1 MFNYNFVGILIFFN
15 SVYHFPMK
23 FIEQFNRSFPF
34 LVMGCAL
41 LSLVYPQGFTWF
53 SGPWITFGLGGIMLG
68 MGLTLQ
74 WSDFRQVFKTPLWVG
89 FGLLLQFT
97 IMPFLG
103 WGLAILFELPP
114 FFAVGLILV
123 ASCPGGTAS
132 NVIAY
137 LADANLALSVTMT
150 TISTVAAIIMTPLL
164 TSYLSGSYLEV
175 DAIGLFY
182 STLKVVL
189 FPLTSGVLLNRFL
202 PRVTEKIIPFAPPV
216 AVLLITLIV
225 ASIIGQGKEIIL
237 TSGFRLI
244 GAIMTLHLL
253 GFLLGYFIS
262 YGIFKNKG
270 VSRTIAIEV
279 GMQNSGLGAV
289 LARENFTNPAT
300 AIPSAISS
308 LVHSIYGSIFA
319 SIVKRINERN

>member
-1 MFNYNFVGILIFFN
+1 
-15 SVYHFPMK
+15 MK
-23 FIEQFNRSFPF
+23 FIELFTRSFPF
-34 LVMGCAL
+34 LVTGCAL
-41 LSLVYPQGFTWF
+41 IALLHPPSFTWF
-53 SGPWITFGLGGIMLG
+53 SGPWITYGLGGIMLG

-74 WSDFRQVFKTPLWVG
+74 WSDFNQVIKTPKWVLCG
-89 FGLLLQFT
+89 
-97 IMPFLG
+97 
-103 WGLAILFELPP
+103 ILFQLPP

-137 LADANLALSVTMT
+137 LAKANVALSVTMT
-150 TISTVAAIIMTPLL
+150 TFSTLVAIIMTPLL

-175 DAIGLFY
+175 DALGLFY

-189 FPLTSGVLLNRFL
+189 FPVALGVILNRFL
-202 PRVTEKIIPFAPPV
+202 PKVTHKIVPFAPPI
-216 AVLLITLIV
+216 AVILITLIV

-237 TSGFRLI
+237 NSGIQLL
-244 GAIMTLHLL
+244 GAILILHLL
-253 GFLLGYFIS
+253 GFLLGYIVS
-262 YGIFKNKG
+262 KIIFKNEA
-270 VSRTIAIEV
+270 VSRTMAIEV

-289 LARENFTNPAT
+289 LARENFINPAT

-319 SIVKRINERN
+319 SIANKFINKK